1 MADDDDDLG
10 GGTLVMSPEERPPIT
25 GAAPKAVPPPPTA
38 APADPQTTE
47 DSWDSD
53 APGTFIM
60 NPTDHT
66 AAPTPASPFA
76 DANKRDSWPLA
87 QVVVGSAPKQPGFAH
102 AQTLMGGMQVMEE
115 AEAIM
120 AEREQQMQQ
129 QQLQQ
134 QQQQQQQ
141 PMLQQQP
148 QMPPPAQDRMMG
160 FPSQPQLPQHS
171 PMQGLAPNEPF
182 PTPGFYGRDST
193 MEPQQK
199 PGLGP
204 LLLGAGVG
212 LLTVTIVVGGYYGYR
227 ALSGSSAAPT
237 ATAVASTSATP
248 PPAGGSAVPVPA
260 PATAQTSAPTAK
272 PQAST
277 APALPPANAGS
288 AEAEARAALEKLGAG
303 IKSCVATTIG
313 KLPGTAPAVPSSL
326 TWLKSGSYKPSLNDF
341 ESPVYHCARFKIEQP
356 MRFAIQWQ
364 SDDVKGTKGS
374 AIAWIDDNGDGVADR
389 AFGFNAT
396 LPKRKV
402 AEIGPIEAVDA
413 KRAIKKR

>member
-25 GAAPKAVPPPPTA
+25 GAAPKAVPPPPTPA
-38 APADPQTTE
+38 ADPQTID

-60 NPTDHT
+60 NPGDHT
-66 AAPTPASPFA
+66 TAPTPASPFA
-76 DANKRDSWPLA
+76 DSKERGSWPMA
-87 QVVVGSAPKQPGFAH
+87 QVVVGPEPKQPGFAH

-120 AEREQQMQQ
+120 AQRELEQ

-134 QQQQQQQ
+134 QQAQ
-141 PMLQQQP
+141 
-148 QMPPPAQDRMMG
+148 QMPMQMPMPQGHEQMMG

-171 PMQGLAPNEPF
+171 PMQGLSPNEPF
-182 PTPGFYGRDST
+182 PSPGFYAPDST
-193 MEPQQK
+193 IEPQQK

-227 ALSGSSAAPT
+227 AVTAPSGAPSASAGAVVSGAPP
-237 ATAVASTSATP
+237 S
-248 PPAGGSAVPVPA
+248 PAGSAVPVPA
-260 PATAQTSAPTAK
+260 TAQTSAATATATVK
-272 PQAST
+272 ATASA

-288 AEAEARAALEKLGAG
+288 ADAEARAALEKLGAG

-326 TWLKSGSYKPSLNDF
+326 TWLK
-341 ESPVYHCARFKIEQP
+341 
-356 MRFAIQWQ
+356 
-364 SDDVKGTKGS
+364 
-374 AIAWIDDNGDGVADR
+374 
-389 AFGFNAT
+389 
-396 LPKRKV
+396 
-402 AEIGPIEAVDA
+402 
-413 KRAIKKR
+413 